1 MTLDDP
7 QERSASAGEYVL
19 GTLPA
24 ADGAAFERAL
34 ADDAALRAEVYRWQ
48 DRLLALADR
57 VVSVEPARELW
68 SRIEARLGAVSAAA
82 TVTPAAQPITM
93 PTVPLAAN
101 DADGQ
106 RLRHWRVVSG
116 MAIAASVLLA
126 SLLVLRAPT
135 PTSPTSPISSAPA
148 ERYLALLE
156 APDKSS
162 TGWVVEVTAGDKVR
176 LVPVGPSDA
185 VPPGKSLQFWTKAE
199 GAAGPTSLGLVR
211 PGVVTE
217 LPAARLPA
225 VGVRTLFELTLEP
238 EGGSTLGR
246 PTGPILFVGRTV
258 RL

>member
-1 MTLDDP
+1 MTLGDP

-19 GTLPA
+19 GTLSTA
-24 ADGAAFERAL
+24 EGTAFERAL
-34 ADDAALRAEVYRWQ
+34 AGDTALRAEVYRWQ
-48 DRLLALADR
+48 DHLLALADK
-57 VVSVEPARELW
+57 VASVEPARELW
-68 SRIEARLGAVSAAA
+68 SRIEARLGAAA
-82 TVTPAAQPITM
+82 TVTSAATPITV
-93 PTVPLAAN
+93 PTVPRAAN
-101 DADGQ
+101 DASMQ

-135 PTSPTSPISSAPA
+135 PVLPISNAPA

-176 LVPVGPSDA
+176 LVPVGASDA

-211 PGVVTE
+211 PGQVTE
-217 LPAARLPA
+217 LPATRLPA

-238 EGGSTLGR
+238 GGGSPIGR